1 MSTKGLRKIFENIGL
16 APLVPNRIKGQSA
29 KGGEEA
35 KQEDARQ
42 EPRGGRGERQRC
54 DGGFGHG
61 RMRSKEEEK
70 GLDGQGRGACAHAR
84 SNSRSSLYLPL

>member
-35 KQEDARQ
+35 KQEDAQQ
-42 EPRGGRGERQRC
+42 EPRGGRGERQRR

-70 GLDGQGRGACAHAR
+70 GLDGQGACAHAR
-84 SNSRSSLYLPL
+84 SNSRSSLSSPVRQ